1 MGTETAGMRTTAT
14 FAGYQIQSNR
24 TMRNDSVQ
32 MDRTREALCHYAL
45 GLTGEAGEVADE
57 IKKLVFYERPLADA
71 ERDKL
76 VKELGDVLWYVSAIA
91 TTLDVTL
98 EDVASRN
105 VEKLEARYLEG
116 VFTTQAANAQRDREV
131 I

>member
-1 MGTETAGMRTTAT
+1 MNKTTT
-14 FAGYQIQSNR
+14 FAGYQLLSNR
-24 TMRNDSVQ
+24 TLRGDLVD

-76 VKELGDVLWYVSAIA
+76 VKELGDVLWYINAIA
-91 TTLDVTL
+91 TTLDMTL